1 VDVEGGNEVERGR
14 DLKRA
19 LAGIG
24 LFSARVLRM
33 PLYDY
38 QLAPLEAVLASV
50 REGRGRDFLL
60 VFPRQSGK
68 NEAVAHLL
76 VYLLNLLRRHSGQI
90 VYAAIGDGI
99 GRGLQ
104 RLEARLDNDLNRGKW
119 RRGGQPLRRSVGR
132 ASVVFASSH
141 PSAFGRG
148 ETAHWLLVVDE
159 LQDQDAA
166 HLEAVFEPMRA
177 ANNATALYLGTV
189 RSRHDALWQKKEA
202 LERLEAADGVR
213 RVFMVTPEMVIAAN
227 PRYGAFLAAR
237 ERQLGRL
244 HPIVQS
250 EYYLRPLDG
259 EAGLFPPRRRALML
273 GSHPRQHGPRP
284 GQLIVAT
291 LDLAG
296 QDEAATDAVARL
308 ASPGRD
314 YTVCTI
320 FQVKLDTNGAARD
333 SSSAGALPIPVPR
346 SQIPV
351 FLALDVFV
359 DHGSRHFQDAPGRP
373 ALVRRLLAYLQQW
386 QASHLIADATG
397 VGEGV
402 VDWLAAALG
411 PQRVTPFKFT
421 AASKAR
427 LGSRFLT
434 LVETGR
440 FQYWRDAPAGPQSLT
455 PDALSDSFWFWQQV
469 AACSYDL
476 PPGGAF
482 ERHLRWGVPAGA
494 TVETA
499 LGRQPLHDD
508 RLLSAAL
515 IAHADALIAAGTL
528 RLGSGQSVVIG
539 PAEPVEGW

>member
-1 VDVEGGNEVERGR
+1 LQPDVEGGNELEQGRG
-14 DLKRA
+14 LKPA

-24 LFSARVLRM
+24 LFSAKVLGM
-33 PLYDY
+33 ALYDY
-38 QLAPLEAVLASV
+38 QLAPLEAALESL
-50 REGRGRDFLL
+50 RGRHGRDFLL
-60 VFPRQSGK
+60 VFPRQSDK

-76 VYLLNLLRRHSGQI
+76 VYLLNVLRRDPGQI
-90 VYAAIGDGI
+90 VYAAIGDGV
-99 GRGLQ
+99 GRGLR
-104 RLEARLDNDLNRGKW
+104 RLEARLDNELDRGKW
-119 RRGGQPLRRSVGR
+119 RRGGQPLRRSLGR
-132 ASVVFASSH
+132 ASVVFISSH
-141 PSAFGRG
+141 PSAFSRG

-213 RVFMVTPEMVIAAN
+213 RVFMVTPEMVTAAN
-227 PRYGAFLAAR
+227 PRYGAFLAEK
-237 ERQLGRL
+237 ERRLGRL

-259 EAGLFPPRRRALML
+259 EAGLFPPRRQALMQ
-273 GSHPRQHGPRP
+273 GSHPRQQGPRP
-284 GQLIVAT
+284 GQLNVAT

-296 QDEAATDAVARL
+296 QDEAATDPVARL

-320 FQVKLDTNGAARD
+320 FEVQLAA
-333 SSSAGALPIPVPR
+333 GNPPIPDPR
-346 SQIPV
+346 SPTPV

-386 QASHLIADATG
+386 QVSQVIADATG

-421 AASKAR
+421 AASKAQ

-440 FQYWRDAPAGPQSLT
+440 FHYWSDPQSLI
-455 PDALSDSFWFWQQV
+455 PDPLSDAWWFWQQV
-469 AACSYDL
+469 AACTYDL

-482 ERHLRWGVPAGA
+482 ERQLRWGVPAGA
-494 TVETA
+494 TAATP

-515 IAHADALIAAGTL
+515 VAHADALIAAGTL

-539 PAEPVEGW
+539 PAEPEEGW